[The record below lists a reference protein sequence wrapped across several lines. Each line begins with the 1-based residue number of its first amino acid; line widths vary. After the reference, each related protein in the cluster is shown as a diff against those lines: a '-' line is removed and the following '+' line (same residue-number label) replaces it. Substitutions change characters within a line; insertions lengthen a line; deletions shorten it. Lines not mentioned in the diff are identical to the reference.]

1 LFQEEVIDKGTKNA
15 IVRFFAYRGNN
26 GLNLAKNE
34 VEYYFEAEETEDVL
48 ASAKDYE
55 MDLIKEINV
64 NTNLLNIHVHSP
76 ENIYGK
82 SMHPKMIWMMLYY

>member
-1 LFQEEVIDKGTKNA
+1 MLLSDS
-15 IVRFFAYRGNN
+15 FAYRENN

-34 VEYYFEAEETEDVL
+34 VEYYFEAEEIEDVL

-64 NTNLLNIHVHSP
+64 NTNLLSNIHVHSP
-76 ENIYGK
+76 ENIYICRNLCIRK
-82 SMHPKMIWMMLYY
+82 